1 MLDGI
6 TVLNSYNSILDGVVF
21 YIVAVM
27 VFAVF
32 IFIWAMIKDDL
43 DSVMTWVIGI
53 LISLLLI
60 LIMVT
65 LLSLGNSAMST
76 KYYEVTIDDSVNLNE
91 FYDKYEIVGQKGKI
105 FTIQKK

>member
-21 YIVAVM
+21 YIAAVI

-32 IFIWAMIKDDL
+32 IFIWAMMKDDL
-43 DSVMTWVIGI
+43 DCVMTWVISI
-53 LISLLLI
+53 PISLLLI
-60 LIMVT
+60 LIMVI
-65 LLSLGNSAMST
+65 LLSLGNSAINT

-91 FYDKYEIVGQKGKI
+91 FYDKYEIVGQNGKI
-105 FTIQKK
+105 FTIQEK

>member
-21 YIVAVM
+21 YIAAVM

-43 DSVMTWVIGI
+43 DGVMTWVIGI

-91 FYDKYEIVGQKGKI
+91 FYDKYEIIMQKGKI
-105 FTIQKK
+105 FTIQEK

>member
-21 YIVAVM
+21 YIAAVM
-27 VFAVF
+27 VFAVL

-60 LIMVT
+60 LIMVA

-91 FYDKYEIVGQKGKI
+91 FYDKYEIVRQNGKI
-105 FTIQKK
+105 FTIQEK